1 MQSDEHGFVLR
12 FSVRADIP
20 SVLLDDDDFEE
31 TAFLDEWERAL
42 KPEVVRAVF
51 QALRAADGWTAH
63 VRNRGADA
71 DDEHEIVGERSYR
84 VPA

>member
-20 SVLLDDDDFEE
+20 SALLDDDDFDER
-31 TAFLDEWERAL
+31 AFLDEWERAL

-51 QALRAADGWTAH
+51 QVLRAPDGWTAH
-63 VRNRGADA
+63 VRNRGADSA
-71 DDEHEIVGERSYR
+71 DEIEIVVERSY
-84 VPA
+84 ATDD